1 MLKMRYTIRNPR
13 GFTFTRT
20 IPFMSLK
27 IAWALAFAF
36 LIVPISN
43 FAVSARPIIDGA
55 GIQAALDNLPEGGE
69 VVLGVGRYLI
79 RQPIVLQKSRQAL
92 RGCGAGTVLF
102 LADGADCPVVILG
115 APSANS
121 RKSVKGV
128 RLVDLWIDGNRMNQ
142 PKEVWK
148 FLPNGPGIY
157 NNGVDVRAVDDA
169 TVENV
174 VCCHCRSGGMV
185 TSARTR
191 RLTVRDYTAFDN
203 QYDGLACYLTEDSH
217 FSRLNLHDNLA
228 AGISLDLDF
237 NHNVIDD
244 TVLTGNDLGIFMRQ
258 SRNNVFEG
266 LTIKKSRHHGVFMA
280 QTVLGKTP
288 CPGSE
293 CAGNSFDNIQ
303 ITNCGGKAFLVN
315 DADCTNNVISGEQ
328 FSGNAQGGLAQAA
341 PNLVAMRVVP
351 AAHSQSAV
359 LGAIL
364 PGVR

>member
-1 MLKMRYTIRNPR
+1 MLKMRYYPKSE
-13 GFTFTRT
+13 GLYFYSYF

-55 GIQAALDNLPEGGE
+55 KDQAALDNLPEGGE

-217 FSRLNLHDNLA
+217 FSRLNLPHDNLA

-266 LTIKKSRHHGVFMA
+266 LTIKKEPASRRIHGA
-280 QTVLGKTP
+280 NRPWK
-288 CPGSE
+288 
-293 CAGNSFDNIQ
+293 
-303 ITNCGGKAFLVN
+303 
-315 DADCTNNVISGEQ
+315 DALSRE
-328 FSGNAQGGLAQAA
+328 
-341 PNLVAMRVVP
+341 RV
-351 AAHSQSAV
+351 
-359 LGAIL
+359 
-364 PGVR
+364 RWK